1 MSVTVYSIGHSNQG
15 TEQLVAL
22 LRQHGILL
30 LADVRSQPASRY
42 LPHFGRAALERS
54 LPEAGITYR
63 WLGQALGGKPRAAL
77 PVFSAGIETLLDLA
91 AQQPLAMMCAER
103 DPAQCHRAHLV
114 TPALL
119 ARGAAVQHIHADGHL
134 ESDAEL
140 RRRLEPPPPRQP
152 DLFA

>member
-1 MSVTVYSIGHSNQG
+1 MSVTVYSIGHSNRD
-15 TEQLVAL
+15 TAHLVSL
-22 LRQHGILL
+22 LQRHGILL

-54 LPEAGITYR
+54 LPQAGIAYR
-63 WLGQALGGKPRAAL
+63 WLGESLGGKPRADL
-77 PVFSAGIETLLDLA
+77 PVFSAGIETLLELA

-119 ARGAAVQHIHADGHL
+119 ARGAAVQHIHGDGRL

-140 RRRLEPPPPRQP
+140 RQRITPPPPRQR
-152 DLFA
+152 DLFG